1 MRRYRLLTGD
11 SYTLPAMSVW
21 VGLQS
26 ALQHS
31 MRAYY
36 LPLISGVALAASAFM
51 PWMKMG
57 DQGVGGFPSVA
68 GLWVLGLG
76 LLSVVLALLSV
87 VTRRN
92 SRHPL
97 LLVGLA
103 AFAILWLGERFL
115 ERSAADQLWAR
126 SQAQAIVQGTQ
137 AVDIIP
143 PVMAIGAYV
152 GLTASLV
159 IALFGLTIVIRQ
171 ATQPY
176 AEVEDDDE

>member
-1 MRRYRLLTGD
+1 
-11 SYTLPAMSVW
+11 MSVLA
-21 VGLQS
+21 GLHS
-26 ALQHS
+26 GLQHS

-36 LPLISGVALAASAFM
+36 LPLISGLALAASAFM
-51 PWMKMG
+51 PWMKIG
-57 DQGVGGFPSVA
+57 DQEFGGLPSAA

-76 LLSVVLALLSV
+76 LLAVVLALLSV

-97 LLVGLA
+97 LLVGLS

-115 ERSAADQLWAR
+115 ERSAADQFWAR

-137 AVDIIP
+137 VVDIIP
-143 PVMAIGAYV
+143 PGLAIGAYV
-152 GLTASLV
+152 GFAASLS
-159 IALFGLTIVIRQ
+159 ITLFGLTIVVRQ
-171 ATQPY
+171 AARPY